1 MNWGYKIV
9 FAFSVFVVFIVF
21 LVVKSFQ
28 QNIDLVAEDYY
39 KQEIQYQQQIDK
51 INNSHA
57 LNERITFIQ
66 ENQQLMVQ
74 FPEELNHQL
83 EGEINLFR
91 PSDARFDV
99 NTKIAVD
106 SKLRQWIPTSDL
118 LKGYYKVKVD
128 WTDGVKDY
136 YVEESLYIK

>member
-1 MNWGYKIV
+1 MNWGHKIA
-9 FAFSVFVVFIVF
+9 FAFSAFVIFIVF

-28 QNIDLVAEDYY
+28 QNVDLVAEDYY

-51 INNSHA
+51 MNNTNA
-57 LNERITFIQ
+57 LKQSISFVQ

-74 FPEELNHQL
+74 FPEELGQKPD
-83 EGEINLFR
+83 GEISFFR

-99 NTKIAVD
+99 STKIDVD
-106 SKLRQWIPTSDL
+106 SNLRQWIPTSEL

-128 WTDGVKDY
+128 WTDGEKEY